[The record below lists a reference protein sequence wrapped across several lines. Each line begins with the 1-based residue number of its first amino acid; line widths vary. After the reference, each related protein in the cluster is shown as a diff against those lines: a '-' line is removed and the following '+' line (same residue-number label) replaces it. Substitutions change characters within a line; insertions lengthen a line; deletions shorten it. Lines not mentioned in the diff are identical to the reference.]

1 MAKEAKKSGTR
12 KPSAKSRAGLS
23 QLKQWENIFSSMA
36 APMFVTDKNLII
48 TRINDVA
55 LNAMGYTREEVV
67 GKMTCADLC
76 KTPLCGTDNCTIKNC
91 MKTGKPIFG
100 ETVATKRDGTKLPVT
115 AQCSALFDEKGQ
127 AVGGMEVIGD
137 RSATVQATFRMENI
151 LKSVGAPMF
160 VTDENLVI
168 QSANDAVLNAL
179 GYTREEVVG
188 KMTCA
193 QLCKTE
199 ICGTARCTIKN
210 CMRKGEVISG
220 EVEATTRDGKKVPVQ
235 AVCSALFDEEGKPY
249 GGMEVIVDQTEQKGT
264 VKEVT
269 RLIEAAREGNLNERA
284 EIGDAKGD
292 YRLMREGL
300 NQLLDVVDG
309 ALAQVSEAV
318 EQVSSAGQQIS
329 ASSQTLAEGSTEQAA
344 SLEETSSSLEE
355 MAAMTK
361 QNADNAQQ
369 ANTLAAEARKAA
381 GAGTESMVRMSAA
394 IKDIQKSSDQ
404 TAKIIKVIDEIA
416 FQTNLLALNAAVEAA
431 RAGEAGKGFA
441 VVAEEVRNLA
451 MRSAE
456 AAKNTANMI
465 EESVKNSKNGVDIA
479 TEVGKVL
486 DEIVQS
492 IGKTTDLVSEIA
504 AASAEQAQGIDQVN
518 TAVAQMDKVTQ
529 QNAANA
535 EESASAAEELSS
547 QAGSLREMLQ
557 TFTLTRSNSNRE
569 VRSENS
575 GNHLNIKLDR
585 SVTKKT
591 PELPAKTKQRGL
603 DKSDS
608 VFHKIAHG
616 SDKQRTPKPAVR
628 RKVAENAIPLDDDH
642 RTGDGDFKEFN
653 N

>member
-1 MAKEAKKSGTR
+1 MARESKKSGM
-12 KPSAKSRAGLS
+12 KKSSAKSKAGRS
-23 QLKQWENIFSSMA
+23 QVERWENIFSSMA
-36 APMFVTDKNLII
+36 APMFVTDKNLVI
-48 TRINDVA
+48 TCINDVA
-55 LNAMGYTREEVV
+55 LHAM
-67 GKMTCADLC
+67 
-76 KTPLCGTDNCTIKNC
+76 
-91 MKTGKPIFG
+91 
-100 ETVATKRDGTKLPVT
+100 
-115 AQCSALFDEKGQ
+115 
-127 AVGGMEVIGD
+127 
-137 RSATVQATFRMENI
+137 
-151 LKSVGAPMF
+151 
-160 VTDENLVI
+160 
-168 QSANDAVLNAL
+168 

-199 ICGTARCTIKN
+199 ICGTAQCTIKN
-210 CMRKGEVISG
+210 CMRSGEVISG

-235 AVCSALFDEEGKPY
+235 AVCSALFDEEGKPC

-269 RLIEAAREGNLNERA
+269 RLIEAAREGKLNERA

-355 MAAMTK
+355 MSSMTK
-361 QNADNAQQ
+361 QNAGNAQQ
-369 ANTLAAEARKAA
+369 ANTLAADARKAA
-381 GAGTESMVRMSAA
+381 NSGTEAMGRMSGA
-394 IKDIQKSSDQ
+394 INEIQRSSDE

-416 FQTNLLALNAAVEAA
+416 FQTNLPALNAAVEAA

-479 TEVGKVL
+479 NEVAKVL

-504 AASAEQAQGIDQVN
+504 AASQEQAQGIDQVN
-518 TAVAQMDKVTQ
+518 TAMAQMDKVTQ

-535 EESASAAEELSS
+535 EESSSAAEELAS
-547 QAGSLREMLQ
+547 QAESLREMLQ
-557 TFTLTRSNSNRE
+557 RFTLTMSSSSHG
-569 VRSENS
+569 VRSESS
-575 GNHLNIKLDR
+575 GKHLNIKLDH
-585 SVTKKT
+585 SATKRT
-591 PELPAKTKQRGL
+591 QEPPAKTKQRGL
-603 DKSDS
+603 DKSDG
-608 VFHKIAHG
+608 VFHKIARG
-616 SDKQRTPKPAVR
+616 SDKQRTSKPPVR
-628 RKVAENAIPLDDDH
+628 RAVAEKAIPLDDDH
-642 RTGDGDFKEFN
+642 AAGGDFKEFN